1 MAVIDDL
8 IKKHREGKSDEID
21 KARISSFLEKANKEY
36 RETCEKVMVL
46 LDAMA
51 ENYKTEMKELDM
63 SFCFVA
69 RSMGDTNVVALMGT
83 ERDAILAMG
92 AMVKTMHENKEKEKE
107 NG

>member
-36 RETCEKVMVL
+36 KETCEKVMDL

-51 ENYKTEMKELDM
+51 ENYKTEMKELDI
-63 SFCFVA
+63 SFHFVA

-83 ERDAILAMG
+83 ERDAVLAMG
-92 AMVKTMHENKEKEKE
+92 AMVSALRKDKEKE
-107 NG
+107 NENG

>member
-8 IKKHREGKSDEID
+8 LKKHREGKSDEID

-36 RETCEKVMVL
+36 RETCEKITEL
-46 LDAMA
+46 LDSMV
-51 ENYKTEMKELDM
+51 ENYKTEMQELDM

-83 ERDAILAMG
+83 ERDAFLAMG
-92 AMVKTMHENKEKEKE
+92 AVVKTIRENKEKENE